1 MTLCPPELWRCGD
14 PVLLCGS
21 GCVTVF
27 LSSPSCCL
35 VTTCLAVRVLIR
47 ILCPTLPSQGERFSC
62 EWKYDG
68 QRGQIHRMASGE
80 VRIFSRHIADTT
92 DKMEEAAALFRDDSP
107 AEERLARFP
116 RSFVL
121 DCEIVAVQIPEE
133 EDAALRL
140 LPMQVRISLPE
151 STLREI

>member
-1 MTLCPPELWRCGD
+1 
-14 PVLLCGS
+14 
-21 GCVTVF
+21 
-27 LSSPSCCL
+27 
-35 VTTCLAVRVLIR
+35 
-47 ILCPTLPSQGERFSC
+47 
-62 EWKYDG
+62 
-68 QRGQIHRMASGE
+68 MASGE

-140 LPMQVRISLPE
+140 LPMQVRISLRVLSERSEARIWCRLWIETAAAPVE
-151 STLREI
+151 